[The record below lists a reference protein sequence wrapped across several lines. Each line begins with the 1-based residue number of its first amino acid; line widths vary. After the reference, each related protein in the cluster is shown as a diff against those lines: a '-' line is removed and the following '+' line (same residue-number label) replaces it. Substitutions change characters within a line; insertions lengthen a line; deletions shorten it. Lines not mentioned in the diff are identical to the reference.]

1 MTAITRSHL
10 RIPAVTAIALV
21 AALMLVFASPAASQS
36 PDADARGADLLSAL
50 ERGETECSDLDGE
63 DYAAIGELAMGRM
76 VGSPQAHEAMDE
88 LIAGMMGE
96 SGLTRMHDA
105 MGQRF
110 AGCGQPGIPS
120 GFGQMM
126 GVMGMM
132 GGGYGGFGPAGMMGG
147 GYGPQGSAD
156 VPGRGY
162 GAGSMMGFDRGFGD
176 DDDVEIWMVVTML
189 VVVLAVGSGALMF
202 ARSTKH
208 RPDPPVDL
216 LAERFARGEISLE
229 DYQERRR
236 LLQGG

>member
-1 MTAITRSHL
+1 MTAITRSRL
-10 RIPAVTAIALV
+10 PIPAVTAIALV
-21 AALMLVFASPAASQS
+21 AALTLVFVSPAASQS
-36 PDADARGADLLSAL
+36 PDARGADLLSAL

-88 LIAGMMGE
+88 LIARMMGE
-96 SGLTRMHDA
+96 SGLTRMHDV

-110 AGCGQPGIPS
+110 AGCGQSGLPS

-126 GVMGMM
+126 GVMGVM
-132 GGGYGGFGPAGMMGG
+132 GGGYGGLGPAGMMGG
-147 GYGPQGSAD
+147 GYGPQSSGD

-162 GAGSMMGFDRGFGD
+162 GAGSMMGFDRGSGD

-189 VVVLAVGSGALMF
+189 VLVLAVAIGAFIF

-208 RPDPPVDL
+208 RSDTRDL

-236 LLQGG
+236 LLQGGQS